1 MTPLATG
8 QRKTTALS
16 STEEQK
22 EYVRAANLRDPYRQ
36 PYEEAL
42 GEAQNK
48 RLLANNKQQAKGEY
62 SGGSVVRVS
71 VEVRNGAAR
80 FRVGVQASS
89 IQSALNLV
97 KGFYSASDVKVLFP
111 IDPEGFFVEDALAAE
126 GLIERVKP
134 QEEELA
140 V

>member
-1 MTPLATG
+1 MNTPYELHSWS
-8 QRKTTALS
+8 KH
-16 STEEQK
+16 
-22 EYVRAANLRDPYRQ
+22 YR
-36 PYEEAL
+36 EEAL

-48 RLLANNKQQAKGEY
+48 RLLANTKQQAKGNY
-62 SGGSVVRVS
+62 SGTSVVKVS

-97 KGFYSASDVKVLFP
+97 KGVHSASEVKVLFP

-126 GLIERVKP
+126 GLIQRIKS
-134 QEEELA
+134 QEQKEELA
-140 V
+140 A